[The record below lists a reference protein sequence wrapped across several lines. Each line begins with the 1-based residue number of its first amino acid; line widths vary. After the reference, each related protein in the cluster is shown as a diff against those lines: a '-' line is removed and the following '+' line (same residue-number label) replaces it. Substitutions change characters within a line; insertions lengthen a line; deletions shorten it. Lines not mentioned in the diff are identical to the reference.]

1 MSKQQNEMILRY
13 EIRENIK
20 QIKILGDNFVETNKL
35 NCKLIID
42 NKERE
47 IISDLNIEN
56 FKNKY
61 LTIKLVETKPITNMS
76 YMFSECSYLS
86 PLSDLSKW
94 DTTNVTDMNNI
105 FSKCYFVKS
114 LPDISNWNTS
124 NVKNMGFIFFE
135 CYSLLSLPNISKWNI
150 SNVIYIKMLLEIALL

>member
-20 QIKILGDNFVETNKL
+20 HIKILGDNFVETNKL

-114 LPDISNWNTS
+114 LPD
-124 NVKNMGFIFFE
+124 E
-135 CYSLLSLPNISKWNI
+135 
-150 SNVIYIKMLLEIALL
+150 